1 MKFNKHEFN
10 CVLSQRTNAYYFRFN
25 NIFFRLENYLS
36 WLDVYRLMRILYSR
50 IGSVVILIIIGTF
63 IFLNIQDD
71 GIFERIIVQ
80 EDINR

>member
-1 MKFNKHEFN
+1 
-10 CVLSQRTNAYYFRFN
+10 
-25 NIFFRLENYLS
+25 
-36 WLDVYRLMRILYSR
+36 MRILYSR